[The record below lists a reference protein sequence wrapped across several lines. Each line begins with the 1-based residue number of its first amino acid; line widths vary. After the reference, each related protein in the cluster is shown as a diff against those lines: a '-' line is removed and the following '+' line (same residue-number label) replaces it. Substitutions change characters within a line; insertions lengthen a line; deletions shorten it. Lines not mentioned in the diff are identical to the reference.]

1 MKTAS
6 LFEIK
11 RHTVALLAGRS
22 YIERYRH
29 DGTIRPLDAGGAL
42 ASVQYEQLPVERICK
57 IEDGVQKD
65 HYIALDPE
73 LREILEAPFK
83 LKFMRLNRMLHD
95 MTVDRD
101 RWRSNAFRLDDDFTA
116 RAHRFNS
123 LPWYRR
129 IFARV

>member
-1 MKTAS
+1 MKTAT

-11 RHTVALLAGRS
+11 RHTVQLVHGRG

-29 DGTIRPLDAGGAL
+29 DGTIRALDAGGAL
-42 ASVQYEQLPVERICK
+42 ASVRCEQLPVERICK
-57 IEDGVQKD
+57 IEHGVQKD

-73 LREILEAPFK
+73 LREILEAPFESK
-83 LKFMRLNRMLHD
+83 IMQLNRMLHH

-101 RWRSNAFRLDDDFTA
+101 RWKSNAFRLDDDFAA
-116 RAHRFNS
+116 RAHCFNS